1 MKLSDLMK
9 KAYKKKRPFDYILYL
24 AVIFIGIF
32 VDQLSKFF
40 IVKFMYLG
48 QSIPLIKDFLH
59 ITYVTNDGAAFGSM
73 DGDAGRM
80 LFMTAST
87 VMIVLLSAYLFLGHA
102 QTRLYAVSIAMI
114 ISGGIGNMID
124 RLGIGFYVNPITEK
138 GEVIDFIDFCGIWD
152 AIFNGADSFV
162 CVGAGLL
169 ILALILDIVKEYKAE
184 KEKKNVN
191 KG

>member
-9 KAYKKKRPFDYILYL
+9 KAYKKKKPFDYILYL

-73 DGDAGRM
+73 DGEAGRI
-80 LFMTAST
+80 LFMTVST

-138 GEVIDFIDFCGIWD
+138 GEVVDFIDFCGIWD